1 MAYSRGYIFI
11 LGTIFLYYY
20 TMRAH
25 FNFTGASGTGKT
37 TALDL
42 LKKQLPSTYRIHT
55 NVIRDLASQKGL
67 TLNELATEQTQNL
80 IFEAYENIL
89 HDDKDVEYV
98 NDRCVID
105 PVAYTMYL
113 VANNKL
119 DRSILDAQWMKLK
132 TAVSEGL
139 LEHVFY
145 FPVNFPLV
153 KDGVRSENECYR
165 KEIDA
170 SIRGVLEGLE
180 MLYPDKFSYTTVKG
194 TPEEIVEQI
203 LNA

>member
-1 MAYSRGYIFI
+1 
-11 LGTIFLYYY
+11 
-20 TMRAH
+20 MRTH

-42 LKKQLPSTYRIHT
+42 LKKQLPSTYKTHT

-89 HDDKDVEYV
+89 HNDKDVEYV

-119 DRSILDAQWMKLK
+119 DRSILDAQWTKLK
-132 TAVSEGL
+132 AAVSEGL

-153 KDGVRSENECYR
+153 KDGVRSENESYR

-194 TPEEIVEQI
+194 TPEEIVGQI

>member
-1 MAYSRGYIFI
+1 
-11 LGTIFLYYY
+11 
-20 TMRAH
+20 MRTH

-42 LKKQLPSTYRIHT
+42 LKKRLPSTYKIHT
-55 NVIRDLASQKGL
+55 SVIRNLASQRGL

-89 HDDKDVEYV
+89 YDDKDVKYI
-98 NDRCVID
+98 NDRCLID

-113 VANNKL
+113 VSDNKL
-119 DRSILDAQWMKLK
+119 DKSILDAQWMKLK
-132 TAVSEGL
+132 AAVSEGF

-153 KDGVRSENECYR
+153 RDGVRSEDESYR
-165 KEIDA
+165 REIDTFIR
-170 SIRGVLEGLE
+170 SILERLE
-180 MLYPDKFSYTTVKG
+180 ELYPDKFSYTTVKG

-203 LNA
+203 LNT

>member
-1 MAYSRGYIFI
+1 MLSQY
-11 LGTIFLYYY
+11 
-20 TMRAH
+20 
-25 FNFTGASGTGKT
+25 NFTGASGTGKT
-37 TALDL
+37 TALTL
-42 LKKQLPSTYRIHT
+42 LKSKLPKEYIYKTGI
-55 NVIRDLASQKGL
+55 IRDLAKERGIS
-67 TLNELATEQTQNL
+67 LNEYATEESQNL
-80 IFEAYENIL
+80 IFDAYNIFL
-89 HDDKDVEYV
+89 HKHMFDMYL

-132 TAVSEGL
+132 AAVSEGL

-153 KDGVRSENECYR
+153 KDGIRSENEGYR
-165 KEIDA
+165 REIDA
-170 SIRGVLEGLE
+170 SIRGILEGLE

>member
-1 MAYSRGYIFI
+1 
-11 LGTIFLYYY
+11 
-20 TMRAH
+20 MRTH

-37 TALDL
+37 TALNL
-42 LKKQLPSTYRIHT
+42 LKKQLPSTYKTHT

-98 NDRCVID
+98 NDRCIID

-119 DRSILDAQWMKLK
+119 DRSVLVEQWTKLK
-132 TAVSEGL
+132 AAVSGGF

-153 KDGVRSENECYR
+153 KDGVRSEDENYR
-165 KEIDA
+165 REIDA

>member
-1 MAYSRGYIFI
+1 
-11 LGTIFLYYY
+11 
-20 TMRAH
+20 MRTH

-42 LKKQLPSTYRIHT
+42 LKKQLPSTYKIHT
-55 NVIRDLASQKGL
+55 NVIRNLASQRGL
-67 TLNELATEQTQNL
+67 TLNELATEQTQDL

-89 HDDKDVEYV
+89 HDDKDIKYI
-98 NDRCVID
+98 NDRCLID

-113 VANNKL
+113 VSDNKL
-119 DRSILDAQWMKLK
+119 DKSILDVQWMKLK
-132 TAVSEGL
+132 AAVSEGF

-145 FPVNFPLV
+145 FPINFPLV
-153 KDGVRSENECYR
+153 RDGVRSENEKYR
-165 KEIDA
+165 IEIDIF
-170 SIRGVLEGLE
+170 IRNILERLE

-203 LNA
+203 LNT